1 MSFREATS
9 PRNSP
14 AVHETPD
21 FSKHSKRPKISG
33 WSSRRN
39 PDFGETWREH
49 NFAAAL
55 RAVKVKD
62 ERGLDKQKSCFDL
75 NDQDADI

>member
-1 MSFREATS
+1 MSFKVATS

-21 FSKHSKRPKISG
+21 FSKNFKRPQISG
-33 WSSRRN
+33 WSSRN

-55 RAVKVKD
+55 RTAKVQD
-62 ERGLDKQKSCFDL
+62 ERGLDKRKSSFDL